1 MGDVLFVILLF
12 VQNVVNVLIAIKII
26 ALFPVVVQ
34 SAVKIIFV
42 KFVVGVSFV
51 TAFVFMVMVMAVVI
65 ITYVPSAVKFV

>member
-26 ALFPVVVQ
+26 ALPVVVQ
-34 SAVKIIFV
+34 SAAKIIFV